1 MKSLPT
7 LKDAKFERRMFQRRI
22 RWAVV
27 FMGILLFVLIVR
39 LAYLQILN
47 HEHFTTLSREN
58 RLKIVPIVPPRG
70 SIFSRDGT
78 ALAENRSSFSVAV
91 IPENAVNLDA
101 AVLELGKLLDLS
113 DEQLESFSKRLNRAG
128 RFENVTLKS
137 DLNPE
142 ELAIFSVNRF
152 LFPGFRIEAGV
163 ARHYPLAGSTAHVI
177 GYVGRISETD
187 LKVIDQ
193 TNYSAT
199 THIGKSGVEKARE
212 DILHGR
218 VGYQRVEVNA
228 QGRILRIVERTPPV
242 AGKDIYLTLDADL
255 QVEAINALDGRRGAI
270 VAIDPASGGI
280 LAFVSQPSFDPNEF
294 VNGVSRSLYR
304 TWSTSADRPLFNRA
318 LQGQYPPGSTIKPFV
333 ALAGLQHGVRTPEQ
347 KTWCRGWYSLPEDD
361 HRYRD
366 WLKQGHG
373 EVDLKHSIARSCDV
387 YYYTLAHDLGV
398 ERLHETLAMIG
409 FGSITGVDIPGEAAG
424 LLPSP
429 EWKRRT
435 RNLPW
440 YPGETVIAGIGQ
452 GFMLATP
459 LQMAYVTSII
469 ANRGEVSI
477 PHFVAQ
483 IEDPIDNSSV
493 SLAIYHRPYIELTSE
508 THWDNVIDGMI
519 EVVNG
524 PTGTARR
531 SGNGAVVRFAGKTG
545 TSQVFGIAQD
555 QEMDNDEFPEHLKN
569 HALFIAYAPLDV
581 PEIAIA
587 VIVENGGSGSRT
599 AAPIVR
605 RLIDHYFKT
614 TEHVTPF
621 DG

>member
-7 LKDAKFERRMFQRRI
+7 LKDANFERRMFQRRV

-91 IPENAVNLDA
+91 IPENAVNLEA

-113 DEQLESFSKRLNRAG
+113 DEQLESFYKRLNRAG

-152 LFPGFRIEAGV
+152 RFPGFRIEAGV
-163 ARHYPLAGSTAHVI
+163 ARHYPLAESTAHVI

-212 DILHGR
+212 GILHGR

-347 KTWCRGWYSLPEDD
+347 KTWCRGWYSLPGDD

-493 SLAIYHRPYIELTSE
+493 SLAIYHRPHIKLNSE

-555 QEMDNDEFPEHLKN
+555 QEVDNDELPEHLKN

>member
-7 LKDAKFERRMFQRRI
+7 LKDANFERRMFQRRVW
-22 RWAVV
+22 WAVV

-101 AVLELGKLLDLS
+101 AVLELGKFLDLS

-255 QVEAINALDGRRGAI
+255 QVEAINALGGRRGAI

-493 SLAIYHRPYIELTSE
+493 SLAVYHRPYIELTSE

-524 PTGTARR
+524 PTGTARS

-555 QEMDNDEFPEHLKN
+555 QEMDNDELPEHLKN

-621 DG
+621 DD

>member
-1 MKSLPT
+1 
-7 LKDAKFERRMFQRRI
+7 
-22 RWAVV
+22 
-27 FMGILLFVLIVR
+27 MGILLFVLIVR

-101 AVLELGKLLDLS
+101 AVLELGKFLDLS

-187 LKVIDQ
+187 LKVTDQ

-255 QVEAINALDGRRGAI
+255 QVEAINALGGRRGAI

-280 LAFVSQPSFDPNEF
+280 LAFVSQPSFDPNEWRKYSPGKILLEKLMQWCC
-294 VNGVSRSLYR
+294 VNGVKNFDFTDGDALYKR
-304 TWSTSADRPLFNRA
+304 NWSNNSCYLYDVKISNSFKGFFYLFFLRIID
-318 LQGQYPPGSTIKPFV
+318 LLKKITILKYSTKYFLKLIMKIK
-333 ALAGLQHGVRTPEQ
+333 
-347 KTWCRGWYSLPEDD
+347 
-361 HRYRD
+361 
-366 WLKQGHG
+366 
-373 EVDLKHSIARSCDV
+373 
-387 YYYTLAHDLGV
+387 
-398 ERLHETLAMIG
+398 
-409 FGSITGVDIPGEAAG
+409 
-424 LLPSP
+424 
-429 EWKRRT
+429 
-435 RNLPW
+435 N
-440 YPGETVIAGIGQ
+440 
-452 GFMLATP
+452 
-459 LQMAYVTSII
+459 
-469 ANRGEVSI
+469 
-477 PHFVAQ
+477 
-483 IEDPIDNSSV
+483 
-493 SLAIYHRPYIELTSE
+493 
-508 THWDNVIDGMI
+508 
-519 EVVNG
+519 
-524 PTGTARR
+524 
-531 SGNGAVVRFAGKTG
+531 
-545 TSQVFGIAQD
+545 
-555 QEMDNDEFPEHLKN
+555 
-569 HALFIAYAPLDV
+569 
-581 PEIAIA
+581 
-587 VIVENGGSGSRT
+587 
-599 AAPIVR
+599 
-605 RLIDHYFKT
+605 
-614 TEHVTPF
+614 
-621 DG
+621 

>member
-7 LKDAKFERRMFQRRI
+7 LKDANFERRMFQRRV

-152 LFPGFRIEAGV
+152 RFPGFRIEAGV
-163 ARHYPLAGSTAHVI
+163 ARHYPLAESTAHVI

-212 DILHGR
+212 GILHGR

-280 LAFVSQPSFDPNEF
+280 LAFVSRPSFDPNEF

-347 KTWCRGWYSLPEDD
+347 KTWCRGWYSLPGDA

-477 PHFVAQ
+477 PHFVAH

-493 SLAIYHRPYIELTSE
+493 SLAIYHRPHIKLTSE

-555 QEMDNDEFPEHLKN
+555 QEVDNDELPEHLKN

>member
-7 LKDAKFERRMFQRRI
+7 LKDANFERRMFQRRV

-91 IPENAVNLDA
+91 IPENAVNLEA
-101 AVLELGKLLDLS
+101 AVLELGKFLDLS
-113 DEQLESFSKRLNRAG
+113 DEQLESFYKRLNRAG
-128 RFENVTLKS
+128 RFENVTVKS

-152 LFPGFRIEAGV
+152 RFPGFRIEAGV
-163 ARHYPLAGSTAHVI
+163 ARHYPLAESTAHVI

-212 DILHGR
+212 GILHGR

-280 LAFVSQPSFDPNEF
+280 LAFVSRPSFDPNEF

-347 KTWCRGWYSLPEDD
+347 KTWCRGWYSLPGDD

-493 SLAIYHRPYIELTSE
+493 SLAIYHRPHIKLTSE

-555 QEMDNDEFPEHLKN
+555 QEVDNDELPEHLKN

>member
-7 LKDAKFERRMFQRRI
+7 LKDANFERRMFQRRV

-91 IPENAVNLDA
+91 IPENAVNLEA

-113 DEQLESFSKRLNRAG
+113 DEQLESFYKRLNRAG
-128 RFENVTLKS
+128 RFENVTVKS

-152 LFPGFRIEAGV
+152 RFPGFRIEAGV
-163 ARHYPLAGSTAHVI
+163 ARHYPLAESTAHVI

-212 DILHGR
+212 GILHGR

-255 QVEAINALDGRRGAI
+255 QVEAMNALDGRRGAI

-280 LAFVSQPSFDPNEF
+280 LAFVSRPSFDPNEF

-347 KTWCRGWYSLPEDD
+347 KTWCRGWYSLPGDD

-493 SLAIYHRPYIELTSE
+493 SLAIYHRPHIKLNSE

-555 QEMDNDEFPEHLKN
+555 QEVDNDELPEHLKN

>member
-113 DEQLESFSKRLNRAG
+113 DEQLESFSKRLNRAR

-152 LFPGFRIEAGV
+152 RFPGFRIEAGV

-255 QVEAINALDGRRGAI
+255 QVEAMNALDGRRGAI

-347 KTWCRGWYSLPEDD
+347 KTWCRGWYSLPGDD

-531 SGNGAVVRFAGKTG
+531 SGNGA
-545 TSQVFGIAQD
+545 
-555 QEMDNDEFPEHLKN
+555 
-569 HALFIAYAPLDV
+569 ALSSP
-581 PEIAIA
+581 
-587 VIVENGGSGSRT
+587 
-599 AAPIVR
+599 
-605 RLIDHYFKT
+605 
-614 TEHVTPF
+614 
-621 DG
+621 

>member
-7 LKDAKFERRMFQRRI
+7 LKDANFERRMFQRRVW
-22 RWAVV
+22 WAVG
-27 FMGILLFVLIVR
+27 FMGVLLSVLIVR

-58 RLKIVPIVPPRG
+58 RLKIVPIAPPRG
-70 SIFSRDGT
+70 TIFSRDGT
-78 ALAENRSSFSVAV
+78 ALAENRSSFSLAV
-91 IPENAVNLDA
+91 IPENAINLDA
-101 AVLELGKLLDLS
+101 AVLELGTLLNLS
-113 DEQLESFSKRLNRAG
+113 GEQLESFSKRLNRAR

-152 LFPGFRIEAGV
+152 RFPGFRIEAGV
-163 ARHYPLAGSTAHVI
+163 ARHYPLADSTVHVI

-187 LKVIDQ
+187 LNVIDQ

-212 DILHGR
+212 GILHGR

-242 AGKDIYLTLDADL
+242 AGKDIYLTLDVDL

-270 VAIDPASGGI
+270 VAIDPATGGI

-304 TWSTSADRPLFNRA
+304 AWSTSTGRPLFNRA

-333 ALAGLQHGVRTPEQ
+333 ALAGLQHGVRTPDQ
-347 KTWCRGWYSLPEDD
+347 KTWCRGWYSLPGDD

-366 WLKQGHG
+366 WLKRGHG

-398 ERLHETLAMIG
+398 RRLHETLAMIG

-493 SLAIYHRPYIELTSE
+493 SLAIYHRPHIELISE
-508 THWDNVIDGMI
+508 TYWDNVIDGMI

-545 TSQVFGIAQD
+545 TTQVFGIAQD
-555 QEMDNDEFPEHLKN
+555 QEGDNDELPEHLKD

-614 TEHVTPF
+614 TEHVMPS

>member
-555 QEMDNDEFPEHLKN
+555 QEMDNDELPEHLKN